1 MPFKPP
7 LATEIKQNLLKS
19 QIMNKTIIINING
32 IVFHIEEDAYE
43 VLKAYM
49 TDVKRHFSTSADSL
63 EITTD
68 IENRIAEMFNET
80 LANQN
85 KQVIVEA
92 DVKAVIE
99 QMGTVEDFE
108 IAEDDAKPAGNKA
121 YEHNTERRRLFRDPD
136 DHLVGG
142 VAAGIAN
149 YFDLQAVWV
158 RLAFALSFIF
168 AGSGFILYII
178 LWIVIPKAV
187 SRADRMAMKGEKQDL
202 KGFKKNFE
210 EEISMVKENLNNF
223 RHEARPFVYKAR
235 DFISDFFDHLGTF
248 LRGTGS
254 LLTKLIGFAILLTC
268 FGLAIALIVSLVALV
283 GFGKTDLYHIFP
295 FNIVNHETN
304 LIFLTG
310 AFLLLAIPL
319 ITIILLTINFLF
331 KNASFNRSIGTTLL
345 CVWLASL
352 GAVIYY
358 GVRAS
363 ADFRDG
369 ARLSKTISLKPTANN
384 TYYLQLNDAMYLTNE
399 DSTRLRIKERFNG
412 MVILDDDFNSNDMD
426 SPDRVYIDVEK
437 SDVPQPVLIESFTAR
452 GRNDEDALTN
462 ARNISYRFIQK
473 DSVLKFDRR
482 LERLKGTLW
491 RGQELHMTLK
501 VPLNA
506 KLVIDGKL
514 DRNMN
519 FNLYDCEQ
527 NNTPRNPLGSV
538 FVMTTDGLQCKIDS
552 AALAAAAKADS
563 IKNHLVPDTAKDQ
576 NQ

>member
-1 MPFKPP
+1 
-7 LATEIKQNLLKS
+7 
-19 QIMNKTIIINING
+19 MNKTIIINING

-49 TDVKRHFSTSADSL
+49 TDVKRHFSTSDDSL

-68 IENRIAEMFNET
+68 IENRIAEMFNEI

-108 IAEDDAKPAGNKA
+108 FAENDNKTTGSNA
-121 YEHNTERRRLFRDPD
+121 FTYNTERRRLFRDPD

-149 YFDLQAVWV
+149 YFDLQAVWI
-158 RLAFALSFIF
+158 RLAFALSLIF

-210 EEISMVKENLNNF
+210 EEISMVKENLSNF
-223 RHEARPFVYKAR
+223 KQEARPFVYKVR
-235 DFISDFFDHLGTF
+235 DFISDFFAHLGTF

-254 LLTKLIGFAILLTC
+254 LLSKLIGIAILLTC
-268 FGLAIALIVSLVALV
+268 FGLAIALIVVVVAFV
-283 GFGKTDLYHIFP
+283 AFGKNDIYHIFP
-295 FNIVNHETN
+295 FNIVNHDTN
-304 LIFLTG
+304 LIFLAG
-310 AFLLLAIPL
+310 GFLLLAIPL
-319 ITIILLTINFLF
+319 ITIILLTIGFLF
-331 KNASFNRSIGTTLL
+331 KNATFNRSIGTTLL

-352 GAVIYY
+352 GAVVYY
-358 GVRAS
+358 GARAS
-363 ADFRDG
+363 ADFREG
-369 ARLSKTISLKPTANN
+369 ARLSKTINIKPTANN
-384 TYYLQLNDAMYLTNE
+384 TYYLQLNDAKYLTNE
-399 DSTRLRIKERFNG
+399 DSTRLKIKERFSG
-412 MVILDDDFNSNDMD
+412 MIILDDDYNGNNMD
-426 SPDRVYIDVEK
+426 SPDNVRIDVEK
-437 SDVPQPVLIESFTAR
+437 SDVPQPILIESFTAR
-452 GRNDEDALTN
+452 GRDDEDALIN
-462 ARNISYRFIQK
+462 ARNISYRFLQK
-473 DSVLKFDRR
+473 DSVLKFDRN
-482 LERLKGTLW
+482 LERLNNTKW
-491 RGQELHMTLK
+491 RGQELHMILK

-519 FNLYDCEQ
+519 FNLYDCLQ
-527 NNTPRNPLGSV
+527 ANTPQNPAGSE
-538 FVMTTDGLQCKIDS
+538 FIMTADGLQCKIDT
-552 AALAAAAKADS
+552 AAIAAAAKADS
-563 IKNHLVPDTAKDQ
+563 IKNHLVPDTAKNE

>member
-1 MPFKPP
+1 
-7 LATEIKQNLLKS
+7 
-19 QIMNKTIIINING
+19 MNKTIIINING

-49 TDVKRHFSTSADSL
+49 TDVKRHFSTSDDSL

-108 IAEDDAKPAGNKA
+108 SAENDNKA
-121 YEHNTERRRLFRDPD
+121 TGSNPFTYNTERRRLFRDPD

-149 YFDLQAVWV
+149 YFDLQAVWI
-158 RLAFALSFIF
+158 RLAFALSLIF

-210 EEISMVKENLNNF
+210 EEISMVKENLSNF
-223 RHEARPFVYKAR
+223 RHEARPFIYKVR

-254 LLTKLIGFAILLTC
+254 LLSKLIGIVILLTC
-268 FGLAIALIVSLVALV
+268 FGLAIALIVTVIAFIA
-283 GFGKTDLYHIFP
+283 FGKTDIYHIFP
-295 FNIVNHETN
+295 FNIVNHDTN
-304 LIFLTG
+304 LVFLAG
-310 AFLLLAIPL
+310 GFLLLAIPL
-319 ITIILLTINFLF
+319 ITIILLTIGFLF
-331 KNASFNRSIGTTLL
+331 KNATFNRSIGTTLL

-352 GAVIYY
+352 GAVVYY
-358 GVRAS
+358 GARAT
-363 ADFRDG
+363 ADFREG
-369 ARLSKTISLKPTANN
+369 ARLSKTINIKPTANN
-384 TYYLQLNDAMYLTNE
+384 TYYLQLNDAKYLTNE
-399 DSTRLRIKERFNG
+399 DSTRLKIKERFNG
-412 MVILDDDFNSNDMD
+412 MIILDDDYNGNNMD
-426 SPDRVYIDVEK
+426 SPDNVRIDVEK

-452 GRNDEDALTN
+452 GRDDEDALIN
-462 ARNISYRFIQK
+462 ARNISYRFLQK
-473 DSVLKFDRR
+473 DSVLKFDRNI
-482 LERLKGTLW
+482 ERLNNTKW

-506 KLVIDGKL
+506 TLVIDGKL

-519 FNLYDCEQ
+519 FNLYDCLQ
-527 NNTPRNPLGSV
+527 ANTPRNPAGSV
-538 FVMTTDGLQCKIDS
+538 FIMSADGLQCKIDT
-552 AALAAAAKADS
+552 AAIAAAAKADS
-563 IKNHLVPDTAKDQ
+563 IKNHLEPDTAKNE

>member
-1 MPFKPP
+1 
-7 LATEIKQNLLKS
+7 
-19 QIMNKTIIINING
+19 MNKTIIINING

-49 TDVKRHFSTSADSL
+49 TDVKRHFSSSADSL

-68 IENRIAEMFNET
+68 IENRIAEMFNEI

-85 KQVIVEA
+85 KQVVVEA
-92 DVKAVIE
+92 DVKLVIE

-108 IAEDDAKPAGNKA
+108 FAEDETKSSGNQSS
-121 YEHNTERRRLFRDPD
+121 YTYNTERRRLFRDPD
-136 DHLVGG
+136 DHLVSG

-149 YFDLQAVWV
+149 YFDIQPVWI
-158 RLAFALSFIF
+158 RLAFALSFAF

-210 EEISMVKENLNNF
+210 DEMSSVKENLSNF

-235 DFISDFFDHLGTF
+235 DFVGDFFDHLGTF

-254 LLTKLIGFAILLTC
+254 LLAKLIGLVILLTC

-283 GFGKTDLYHIFP
+283 GFGKTDIYHIFP
-295 FNIVNHETN
+295 FNIVNRDVN

-310 AFLLLAIPL
+310 GFLLLAIPL
-319 ITIILLTINFLF
+319 LTIILLTIGFLF
-331 KNASFNRSIGTTLL
+331 KNATFNRSIGTTLL
-345 CVWLASL
+345 CIWLASL
-352 GAVIYY
+352 GAVVYY

-363 ADFRDG
+363 ADFREG
-369 ARLSKTISLKPTANN
+369 AKLSKTITIKPTANN
-384 TYYLQLNDAMYLTNE
+384 TYYLQLNDAKYLTNE

-412 MVILDDDFNSNDMD
+412 MIILDDDYNGDDWD
-426 SPDRVYIDVEK
+426 SPDRVRIDVEK

-452 GRNDEDALTN
+452 GRNDEDALIN
-462 ARNISYRFIQK
+462 ARNISYRFTQK
-473 DSVLKFDRR
+473 DSILKFDRH
-482 LERLKGTLW
+482 LERLNSSLW

-501 VPLNA
+501 VPLNT

-527 NNTPRNPLGSV
+527 NNTTHNPAGSV
-538 FVMTTDGLQCKIDS
+538 FIMTADGLQCKVDTVPAI
-552 AALAAAAKADS
+552 KADTL
-563 IKNHLVPDTAKDQ
+563 KNKMPADTTAPAR
-576 NQ
+576 

>member
-1 MPFKPP
+1 
-7 LATEIKQNLLKS
+7 
-19 QIMNKTIIINING
+19 MNKTIIINING

-49 TDVKRHFSTSADSL
+49 TDVKRHFSTSDDSL

-108 IAEDDAKPAGNKA
+108 FAENDNKTTGSSTFT
-121 YEHNTERRRLFRDPD
+121 YNTERRRLFRDPD

-149 YFDLQAVWV
+149 YFDLQAAWI
-158 RLAFALSFIF
+158 RLAFALSLFF
-168 AGSGFILYII
+168 AGSGLILYVI
-178 LWIVIPKAV
+178 LWIVIPKAI

-210 EEISMVKENLNNF
+210 EEISMVKENLSNF
-223 RHEARPFVYKAR
+223 RHEARPFVYKVR
-235 DFISDFFDHLGTF
+235 DFISDFFAHLGTF

-254 LLTKLIGFAILLTC
+254 LLGKLVGIVILLTC
-268 FGLAIALIVSLVALV
+268 FGLAIALIVVVVAFV
-283 GFGKTDLYHIFP
+283 AFGKNDIYNIFP
-295 FNIVNHETN
+295 FNIVNHDTN
-304 LIFLTG
+304 LIFLAG
-310 AFLLLAIPL
+310 GFLLLAIPL
-319 ITIILLTINFLF
+319 ITIILLTIGFLF
-331 KNASFNRSIGTTLL
+331 KNATFNRSIGATLL

-352 GAVIYY
+352 GAVVYY
-358 GVRAS
+358 GARAS
-363 ADFRDG
+363 ADFRQG
-369 ARLSKTISLKPTANN
+369 ARLSKTINIKPTANN
-384 TYYLQLNDAMYLTNE
+384 TYYLQLNDAKYLTNE
-399 DSTRLRIKERFNG
+399 DSTRLKIKERFNG
-412 MVILDDDFNSNDMD
+412 MIILDDDYNGNNMD
-426 SPDRVYIDVEK
+426 SPDNVRIDVEK
-437 SDVPQPVLIESFTAR
+437 SDIQQPVLIESFTAR
-452 GRNDEDALTN
+452 GRDDEDALIN
-462 ARNISYRFIQK
+462 ARNISYRFLQK
-473 DSVLKFDRR
+473 DSVLKFDRN
-482 LERLKGTLW
+482 LERLNNTKW

-519 FNLYDCEQ
+519 FNLYDCLQ
-527 NNTPRNPLGSV
+527 ANTPQNPAGSV
-538 FVMTTDGLQCKIDS
+538 FVMTMDGLQCKIDT
-552 AALAAAAKADS
+552 AAIAAAAKADS
-563 IKNHLVPDTAKDQ
+563 IKNHLVPDTAKNE